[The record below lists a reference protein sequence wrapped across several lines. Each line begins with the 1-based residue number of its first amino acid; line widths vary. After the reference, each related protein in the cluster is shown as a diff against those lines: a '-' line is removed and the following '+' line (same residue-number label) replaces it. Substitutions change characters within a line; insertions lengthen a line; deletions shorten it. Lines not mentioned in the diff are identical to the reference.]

1 MSVCHCGSGLDYT
14 KCCEPIIT
22 GAVVAE
28 TAEKQLRARYSAFVV
43 HEVPFIMSTV
53 HPDKVKEYD
62 ERGIREWSEKSE
74 WLGME
79 IRATDK
85 GGAADE
91 EGRIDFVARYRQ
103 GGLPQEHHELAE
115 FRKQDGKWYFWDG
128 HFVKPETVRREQPKV
143 GRNDPCSCGS
153 GKKFKKCCGA

>member
-14 KCCEPIIT
+14 QCCEPIIT

-74 WLGME
+74 WLGLE

-85 GGAADE
+85 GGAADT
-91 EGRIDFVARYRQ
+91 EGRIDF
-103 GGLPQEHHELAE
+103 E